1 MVIAVLLV
9 VAVGCAAD
17 DGAVTTATDSVPVTE
32 SSVGSSAP
40 STDDGGAT
48 SLAPTTTDADHE
60 GSDVQ
65 PQPIEPFYDVGDI
78 DLGLQPFIDQAA
90 ADLAVKLGVDVGEIT
105 THAAVLVVWPDASL
119 GCPQPDMQYAQAQT
133 DGSIIELELDGSI
146 YRYHTGGARGPFI
159 CDQPV
164 SRPPSG

>member
-1 MVIAVLLV
+1 MVIAALLV

-17 DGAVTTATDSVPVTE
+17 DGAATTATDSVPATDT
-32 SSVGSSAP
+32 GPA
-40 STDDGGAT
+40 STAV
-48 SLAPTTTDADHE
+48 APTTTEADDE
-60 GSDVQ
+60 GSAVQ
-65 PQPIEPFYDVGDI
+65 PQPIEPFYEAGDI
-78 DLGLQPFIDQAA
+78 DRGLQPFIDQAA
-90 ADLAVKLGVDVGEIT
+90 ADLAIELGVDVGEIT

-164 SRPPSG
+164 SKPPSG